1 MTERQLSIILAV
13 VYEYI
18 KTGEPAGSRTITKK
32 YIKGLSPATIRNE
45 MADLE
50 EMGYF
55 YQPHTSSG
63 RLPTAK
69 AYRVYVDSVTARARS
84 RSSRGAE
91 AWRRELMGRRSGIED
106 LLNYV
111 TNLLS
116 RLTNCVAV
124 AAVSGLDSME
134 IWHIDL
140 MPLGGAN
147 VLALIVLKGGLVHH
161 TEFTLPCEV
170 EPGLL
175 EELSRR
181 INTIACEHS
190 WSEVHDV
197 LYQYVLGGLE
207 EAETACRAAISDV
220 DRFLTEQ
227 NYRFFSSGAKHIL
240 SLPHFQAL
248 SRLQAV
254 LTLLEQEKPLAS
266 MVEQCRQASDLRVS
280 LGDENETDGMQESA
294 MILIPARACQQKAV
308 LGLIGPLRMDYE
320 RSISVLEAVADALD
334 DEAEE
339 PGGRGRLR
347 KEDALNAQEKK

>member
-18 KTGEPAGSRTITKK
+18 KTGEPAGSRTINKK

-50 EMGYF
+50 ELGYF

-63 RLPTAK
+63 RLPTEK
-69 AYRVYVDSVTARARS
+69 AYRVYVDSVTSRARS
-84 RSSRGAE
+84 HVSAAHEAE
-91 AWRRELMGRRSGIED
+91 AWRQEIIGRRSGIEE

-111 TNLLS
+111 THLLS

-124 AAVSGLDSME
+124 AAVSGLDDTE

-140 MPLGGAN
+140 IPLGGSN

-161 TEFTLPCEV
+161 SQFSLPCEADAN
-170 EPGLL
+170 LL

-181 INTIACEHS
+181 INTVACGRP
-190 WSEVHDV
+190 WSEIHDA
-197 LYQYVLGGLE
+197 LYNYVLSGLE
-207 EAETACRAAISDV
+207 NAERTCRSAIDEL
-220 DRFLTEQ
+220 DKFLSVK
-227 NYRFFSSGAKHIL
+227 NYRFFSSGTLNIL
-240 SLPHFQAL
+240 NLPHFQAL

-254 LTLLEQEKPLAS
+254 LTLLEQERPLAR
-266 MVEQCRQASDLRVS
+266 MVEKCRESKDLKVAFGGEIG
-280 LGDENETDGMQESA
+280 GDEMSEGMQDNA
-294 MILIPARACQQKAV
+294 MILIPAHPRQQKAV

-320 RSISVLEAVADALD
+320 KSISILESVAS
-334 DEAEE
+334 
-339 PGGRGRLR
+339 
-347 KEDALNAQEKK
+347 ALNENSQDLN